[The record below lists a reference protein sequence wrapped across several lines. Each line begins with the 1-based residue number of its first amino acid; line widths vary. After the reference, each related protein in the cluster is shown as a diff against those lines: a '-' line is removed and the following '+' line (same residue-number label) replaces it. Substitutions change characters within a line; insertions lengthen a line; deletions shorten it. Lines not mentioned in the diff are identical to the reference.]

1 MYLFKFDRL
10 PGLLSMAIFH
20 ALAREGI
27 DAVVIVSPEKP
38 LISIGYFQDAS
49 QELNLPY
56 LKEKGLPL
64 FRREV
69 GGGTCYLDENQIF
82 YHVIYGAENKKLP
95 RTIKDAYQVLSEPA
109 IRAHKR
115 FGIPVTFREVNDL
128 ITADGRKIGGEGG
141 ANIGNSLV
149 FVGSMMMDFDYRT
162 MSQVAK
168 IPDEKWRDKVYK
180 TIEENVTT
188 MKRELG
194 ELPDRVEVQS
204 VLADEFT
211 KLLGP
216 LEEVSIDSDFLDKIK
231 RLELEMLQPEFLYGK
246 QKSHVDTFKIKSD
259 KQIIFG
265 THKSK
270 GGLIRTVQEVSGPS
284 IGGILEDIGVSGDF
298 TLVPKESIESK
309 LEKPLQGKIRTVK
322 DLEPI
327 LEEFFEDKEIEMP
340 GVTPEDIISAINITT
355 DS

>member
-10 PGLLSMAIFH
+10 PGMLSMAIFH

-27 DAVVIVSPEKP
+27 DALVIVSPEKP

-56 LKEKGLPL
+56 MQENCLPL

-69 GGGTCYLDENQIF
+69 GGGTVYLDENQIF
-82 YHVIYGAENKKLP
+82 YHIIYGSENKKLP
-95 RTIKDAYQVLSEPA
+95 HTIKEAYQVLSEPA
-109 IRAHKR
+109 IRTHQK
-115 FGIPVTFREVNDL
+115 FGIPVSFREVNDL
-128 ITADGRKIGGEGG
+128 VTKEGRKIGGEGG

-168 IPDEKWRDKVYK
+168 IPDEKWRDKVFK
-180 TIEENVTT
+180 TIEDNVTT

-194 ELPDRVEVQS
+194 EIPNRYEVQN
-204 VLADEFT
+204 VLVDEFT

-216 LEEVSIDSDFLDKIK
+216 LEEVNINQDFLTKIK
-231 RLELEMLQPEFLYGK
+231 QLESEMLQPDFLFGK
-246 QKSHVDTFKIKSD
+246 QKSYVDSFRIKSD
-259 KQIIFG
+259 MQMIFG

-270 GGLIRTVQEVSGPS
+270 GGLIRTIQEVSGPK
-284 IGGILEDIGVSGDF
+284 IGGTLEDIGVSGDF
-298 TLVPKESIESK
+298 TLVPKESITSK

-327 LEEFFEDKEIEMP
+327 IEEFFDDKEIEMP
-340 GVTPEDIISAINITT
+340 GVTPEDVLTAINIT

>member
-10 PGLLSMAIFH
+10 PGFLSMAIFH

-27 DAVVIVSPEKP
+27 DALVIVSPEKP
-38 LISIGYFQDAS
+38 IISIGYFQDAS

-56 LKEKGLPL
+56 LQENRLPL

-69 GGGTCYLDENQIF
+69 GGGTVYLDENQIF
-82 YHVIYGAENKKLP
+82 YHVIYGADNKKLP
-95 RTIKDAYQVLSEPA
+95 HTIKDAYQVLSEPA
-109 IRAHKR
+109 IRTHQK
-115 FGIPVTFREVNDL
+115 FGIPVSFREVNDL
-128 ITADGRKIGGEGG
+128 ITKEGRKIGGEGG

-194 ELPDRVEVQS
+194 EMPDRYEVQN
-204 VLADEFT
+204 VLVDEFT

-216 LEEVSIDSDFLDKIK
+216 LEEVSINNDFLSKIK
-231 RLELEMLQPEFLYGK
+231 QLESEMLQPDFLFGK
-246 QKSHVDTFKIKSD
+246 QKSHVDTFRIKSD
-259 KQIIFG
+259 MQMIFG

-270 GGLIRTVQEVSGPS
+270 GGLIRTIQEVSGPKM
-284 IGGILEDIGVSGDF
+284 GGKIEDIGVSGDF
-298 TLVPKESIESK
+298 TLVPKESIATK
-309 LEKPLQGKIRTVK
+309 LEKPLQGQVRTVK
-322 DLEPI
+322 ELEPI
-327 LEEFFEDKEIEMP
+327 IEKFFDDKEIEMP
-340 GVTPEDIISAINITT
+340 GVTPEDVLTAINIT

>member
-1 MYLFKFDRL
+1 MYLFKFDKL

-20 ALAREGI
+20 AIAREGI
-27 DAVVIVSPEKP
+27 DALVIVSPEKP
-38 LISIGYFQDAS
+38 LISIGYFQDAM
-49 QELNLPY
+49 QEVNLPY
-56 LKEKGLPL
+56 LQAKQLPL

-82 YHVIYGAENKKLP
+82 YHVIYGSNNKQLP
-95 RTIKDAYQVLSEPA
+95 HTIKEAYQVLSQPA
-109 IRAHKR
+109 IETHRQ
-115 FGIPVTFREVNDL
+115 FGISVSFREVNDL
-128 ITADGRKIGGEGG
+128 ITAQGRKIGGEGG
-141 ANIGNSLV
+141 ANIGDSLV
-149 FVGSMMMDFDYRT
+149 FVGSMMMDFDYQT
-162 MSQVAK
+162 MAQVAK

-194 ELPDRVEVQS
+194 EMPDRHDVQN
-204 VLADEFT
+204 VLVDEFQ

-216 LEEVSIDSDFLDKIK
+216 LEEVQIDSDFIRKLTK
-231 RLELEMLQPEFLYGK
+231 LESEMLQPEFLYGK
-246 QKSHVDTFKIKSD
+246 QKSHVDTFRIKAD
-259 KQIIFG
+259 MQMIFG

-284 IGGILEDIGVSGDF
+284 VGGTLEDIAVSGDF
-298 TLVPKESIESK
+298 TLVPKESIETK
-309 LEKPLQGKIRTVK
+309 LEQSLQGNIRTKK

-327 LEEFFEDKEIEMP
+327 VEEFFEDKEVEMP
-340 GVTPEDIISAINITT
+340 GVTPEDVISAINIT